1 MSDPGFLTL
10 LLSAT
15 VPAAAPLLLASL
27 GGIISERSGV
37 VNLGVEGIMLVGA
50 LSGFATTVATGNPY
64 IGLAAAAVAGLCIS
78 LVHAILCISLKAN
91 QIIAGIMIF
100 LLGEAMTNF
109 LGGTWTDDAIDGLD
123 PVTIPVVGDAL
134 IQIPVVGPAVFSNSV
149 IDYAAFGLVPVLW
162 YVLERTETGMKITAV
177 GDNPEAADTMG
188 INVSR
193 LRYACVLSGGALAGV
208 AGAQLSVSFAEV
220 WVPGIVAGRGW
231 IAVALV
237 IFAQWSPV
245 RAVLGAVLFGGL
257 EAFAVR
263 SQQIDVVQAV
273 GVDGITADIVGLLTN
288 STILSLYPY
297 IVTTIVLVYTARK
310 TEGGAAPKAL
320 LNSYVRGEG

>member
-10 LLSAT
+10 LLDAA

-27 GGIISERSGV
+27 GGIVSERSGV
-37 VNLGVEGIMLVGA
+37 VNLGVEGIMLIGA
-50 LSGFATTVATGNPY
+50 LSGFAVTVVTGNPY
-64 IGLAAAAVAGLCIS
+64 VGLVAAALAGLGIS
-78 LVHAILCISLKAN
+78 LVHAVLCISLKAN
-91 QIIAGIMIF
+91 QIITGIMIF
-100 LLGEAMTNF
+100 LLGVAVTNF
-109 LGGTWTDDAIDGLD
+109 LGGSWTDSTIDGLA
-123 PVTIPVVGDAL
+123 PVTIPVVGNTL
-134 IQIPVVGPAVFSNSV
+134 TQIPVVGPAVFSNSV
-149 IDYAAFGLVPVLW
+149 IDYAAFLLVPVLW
-162 YVLERTETGMKITAV
+162 YVLEKTETGMKITAV

-208 AGAQLSVSFAEV
+208 AGAQISISFAEV

-237 IFAQWSPV
+237 IFAQWSPS

-257 EAFAVR
+257 EAFAIR
-263 SQQIDVVQAV
+263 SQQLNITRAV
-273 GVDGITADIVGLLTN
+273 GADGAAADVISVLAEPTIV
-288 STILSLYPY
+288 SLYPY
-297 IVTTIVLVYTARK
+297 IVTTIVLVYAAAR

-320 LNSYVRGEG
+320 LDSYVRGEG